1 VIKLQSLDR
10 DTVRKLSIMRSISL
24 VFCHD
29 QGISHLESWIVFLT
43 TPLQT
48 KLYCQIPVLVTTVE
62 SPYDINRVIRAY
74 LLKVLVSSSI
84 GVRCD

>member
-1 VIKLQSLDR
+1 MIHHSSDKTAVIWSRYGPQ
-10 DTVRKLSIMRSISL
+10 VVYYESISL

-29 QGISHLESWIVFLT
+29 QGIGHLESWIVFLT

-74 LLKVLVSSSI
+74 LLKSVS
-84 GVRCD
+84 